1 MLAIAPHLRSLE
13 VRGAAIGL
21 EELRHPTLERVVIQ
35 TGGLPGVTAEA
46 IARAQLPAAT
56 HLCVYYGSSEYGCE
70 ASLADVVVVGARGRR
85 GLARL
90 LLGSVASSVAH
101 HVQVPTV
108 IVPTPADA
116 ADDDH

>member
-1 MLAIAPHLRSLE
+1 MREIAEHTAE
-13 VRGAAIGL
+13 RGADLVAAHDHVADAV
-21 EELRHPTLERVVIQ
+21 RMD
-35 TGGLPGVTAEA
+35 
-46 IARAQLPAAT
+46 ARLALA
-56 HLCVYYGSSEYGCE
+56 HE